1 MIGELSFAFGNTLD
15 GRIQRWSGHIADHG
29 PGHVVDTVA
38 ERRSLFNREYR
49 ILVVAADSPLVD
61 PDMVEQLRARGRA
74 VMAVWDPAAPR
85 TKEMAV
91 RLGADA
97 ILDADA
103 GPEDF
108 VRAALALA
116 GEWEEPLGAED
127 DWQEL
132 APAAAVATEEL
143 HRLSAPAG
151 ATGPVPPPPASRRGD
166 AFRLVVCGPAGDEA
180 AVVAV
185 ELARAAS
192 GGRRRVVLVDAN
204 ELNPSVVQHLSLPV
218 LPNLRIAVDAVRDRH
233 HRLTDALLPVPAGEF
248 WVLGGLADPGQ
259 WAEVTPAEVAAVVDE
274 LANGCEVVVVQAA
287 PVAEDLGGYGGPARF
302 GITRR
307 LLADADRVVGVA
319 VASPTGVAQ
328 LAAWLPDVRAAAPH
342 APVDVVMTRA
352 PEDRFRRAE
361 LTERLSQDL
370 APASVTLL
378 PADAR
383 VERAVW
389 DGTLVRRGPF
399 RRAVAD
405 LAAAIIPALPKRKG
419 GRRG

>member
-38 ERRSLFNREYR
+38 ERRSLFDREYR

-74 VMAVWDPAAPR
+74 VMAVWDPAMPR

-116 GEWEEPLGAED
+116 GDWEEPLGADD
-127 DWQEL
+127 DWQEP
-132 APAAAVATEEL
+132 APGVVTTEEL
-143 HRLSAPAG
+143 LPAARAPHRP
-151 ATGPVPPPPASRRGD
+151 TPPPPPAPRRGG

-185 ELARAAS
+185 ELARASS

-204 ELNPSVVQHLSLPV
+204 ELNPSVVQQLSLPV

-233 HRLTDALLPVPAGEF
+233 HRLTDALLPVPAGQF

-274 LANGCEVVVVQAA
+274 LADGCEVVVVQAA

-319 VASPTGVAQ
+319 VASPRGVAQ
-328 LAAWLPDVRAAAPH
+328 LAAWLPDVRAAAPQ
-342 APVDVVMTRA
+342 APVDLVMTRA
-352 PEDRFRRAE
+352 PDDRFRRAE
-361 LTERLSQDL
+361 LTERLQEDL

-378 PADAR
+378 PADSR

-399 RRAVAD
+399 RRAVTD
-405 LAAAIIPALPKRKG
+405 LAAAVIPAPAKGKG